1 MISLSVSDFQGK
13 AFKFTNKASGN
24 IKNLYLIGI
33 YEVQVGL
40 DDYNGYMVAY
50 GDFNGDKSYFINNIR
65 VDVVTIT

>member
-13 AFKFTNKASGN
+13 AFKFTNKAS
-24 IKNLYLIGI
+24 GI

-50 GDFNGDKSYFINNIR
+50 GDFNGDKS